1 MRIVVRHDA
10 AGHWWWA
17 AETDHGETAALSVL
31 YRSRTDCMRALSEL
45 KVEGPAAPVTYAASP
60 GTWTISSLSPS
71 GS

>member
-1 MRIVVRHDA
+1 MRIVVRHDGA
-10 AGHWWWA
+10 DQWWWA
-17 AETDHGETAALSVL
+17 AETDLGDTVAVSIL
-31 YRSRTDCMRALSEL
+31 YRSRTDCMRGLSEL